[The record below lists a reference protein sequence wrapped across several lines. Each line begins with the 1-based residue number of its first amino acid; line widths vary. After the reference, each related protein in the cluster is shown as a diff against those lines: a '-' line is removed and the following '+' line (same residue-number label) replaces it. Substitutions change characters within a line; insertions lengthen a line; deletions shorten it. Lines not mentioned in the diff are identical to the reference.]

1 MTKNQRTINLLAI
14 VAYLIVATVFFSSV
28 SLPFIALTALLI
40 FTVILAKNEEDNRL
54 LIPVVGA
61 FSLYFVVLA
70 LDVYFAIINSIIDKI
85 QDWRLSGLEDKIKD
99 FDGSE
104 SKLESL
110 VDKYEGLVERMEANV
125 FQEICDVILFFV
137 ILAVIALCVLS
148 VISLLTGKDFRKSLV
163 GKVITPVVMGKAP
176 AIVCPTCGK
185 VIKGEFCASCGTKK
199 PE

>member
-14 VAYLIVATVFFSSV
+14 VAYLVVATVFFSSV

-70 LDVYFAIINSIIDKI
+70 LDVCFAIINSIIDKI

-99 FDGSE
+99 FEGSN

-148 VISLLTGKDFRKSLV
+148 VISLLSGKDFRKSLV

-185 VIKGEFCASCGTKK
+185 VIKGEFCANCGTKK